1 MYDEHCRYKY
11 SVLCRRIPDI
21 CTQIIPEYMYQAQ
34 AFLTK
39 LSKSSS
45 QLWMKYLVDKKEREK
60 GHAGG
65 KYKESGTREGER
77 EE

>member
-1 MYDEHCRYKY
+1 
-11 SVLCRRIPDI
+11 
-21 CTQIIPEYMYQAQ
+21 MYQAQ

-39 LSKSSS
+39 LSKGSS
-45 QLWMKYLVDKKEREK
+45 QLWMQYLVDKKEREK